1 MNMWAGKEMGE
12 AGSSTAL
19 EAKDEKLLF
28 YSLLRNPI
36 RRDIINLLRVNGEM
50 AATDLKRILGISVG
64 TLYYH
69 LEFME
74 PFVTKN
80 SRRKYVLSERGWRLV
95 ESMRLSDVLAE
106 ASVAE
111 EAPLISRIL
120 TTFTL
125 NPLLGRILESPS
137 MIVPVAALSGLI
149 YVLLSWRV
157 SNAQILLHF
166 HLVPTPELAAL
177 AAGLNVLFLVGVYV
191 LAGLAIA
198 RRKGGEGIL
207 AASIPISLTPSNLF
221 LAFMVLAAGL
231 GFLENPLSSTVSLIL
246 YIVTHVWQL
255 GSLSSVLVSSKG
267 VSWEKALIPSII
279 LSYLS
284 LMLAEYVL

>member
-1 MNMWAGKEMGE
+1 MEE
-12 AGSSTAL
+12 AGSSNTL
-19 EAKDEKLLF
+19 ETKDEKLLF

-36 RRDIINLLRVNGEM
+36 RRDIINLLRINGEM

-80 SRRKYVLSERGWRLV
+80 SRRKYVLSEKGWRLV

-125 NPLLGRILESPS
+125 NPLLSRILESPM
-137 MIVPVAALSGLI
+137 MIFPVAVLSSLI
-149 YVLLSWRV
+149 YILLSWRV
-157 SNAQILLHF
+157 SNGQILLHF
-166 HLVPTPELAAL
+166 HFLPTPEYAAL
-177 AAGLNVLFLVGVYV
+177 ASGLNILLLVGFYV
-191 LAGLAIA
+191 LAGLAVA
-198 RRKGGEGIL
+198 RRKGGEGTL
-207 AASIPISLTPSNLF
+207 AALIPISLTPSNLF
-221 LAFMVLAAGL
+221 LAFLILAAGL
-231 GFLENPLSSTVSLIL
+231 GLLENSIISQVSIVL
-246 YIVTHVWQL
+246 YVATHVWQL

-267 VSWEKALIPSII
+267 IGWEKAIIPSIM

-284 LMLAEYVL
+284 LMISEYVL